1 MCALYWS
8 ETGDV
13 VLVFVLFLLSSG
25 CSWLVLVVLVLMDY
39 VKSRNTLLCP
49 FFYSGLI
56 LLISRCKISHPQF
69 ALTDKIKMS
78 WQEALFEVQ
87 TFSKSYFEISFHRL
101 SEK

>member
-8 ETGDV
+8 ETGD
-13 VLVFVLFLLSSG
+13 
-25 CSWLVLVVLVLMDY
+25 VVLVLMDY

-87 TFSKSYFEISFHRL
+87 TFSKSYSEISFHRL